1 MESAVMFHMKTAAQ
15 FVIPLLIS
23 FTCVAQSPASRIAFD
38 AASVRP
44 SATAG
49 NEDPHIETSPGSLII
64 RGMSLKFCI
73 SWAYSMPP
81 YQVDGPAW
89 LKDAGFDISAKAA
102 QPVDDDHLR
111 LMLRTLLAERFGVKV
126 HSEQKEMQLYALTV
140 SKGGIKFQES
150 ATEGPLSHSRDR
162 DGTNILQRASMNE
175 LAQELSGP
183 LKRPVIDATG
193 LKGRYDFRINTLPYV
208 EAAASVNGGKG
219 DQVSDLDLAAILVTA
234 LQNELGLKLESRR
247 DKADILVV
255 DHAEKTPTEN

>member
-1 MESAVMFHMKTAAQ
+1 MFNVKTVAI
-15 FVIPLLIS
+15 VIPLFVS
-23 FTCVAQSPASRIAFD
+23 FVCLAQPPATTLAFD

-49 NEDPHIETSPGSLII
+49 NEDPHIQTSPGSLTI
-64 RGMSLKFCI
+64 RGMSLNFCI
-73 SWAYSMPP
+73 RWTYDMPP
-81 YQVDGPAW
+81 FQVDGPAW

-126 HSEQKEMQLYALTV
+126 HTERRDMQLYALTV

-150 ATEGPLSHSRDR
+150 ATEGPPSHGRDQEGAMTAER
-162 DGTNILQRASMNE
+162 VSMSE

-183 LKRPVIDATG
+183 LSRPVIDRTG

-208 EAAASVNGGKG
+208 EAAAAVNGGKG
-219 DQVSDLDLAAILVTA
+219 DQVSQMDLAGILVTA

-247 DKADILVV
+247 DNADILVV
-255 DHAEKTPTEN
+255 DHAEKAPTEN